1 MQPNPA
7 VLQPMTMNSLA
18 TNPLQY
24 ENEKVRTV
32 FAQYVN
38 EWKYW
43 YNVGLQQQQQINQN
57 QN

>member
-1 MQPNPA
+1 
-7 VLQPMTMNSLA
+7 MTMNSLA

-43 YNVGLQQQQQINQN
+43 YNVGLQQQQQINHN